1 MVEVSMR
8 QTRRLRTAI
17 KAVAVVTGLVA
28 WPAAAT
34 AQTPVGSAEAAR
46 VTTGATTTSLAS
58 TGALSGVNDAREA
71 SMLTGS
77 VPAVLGAEVL
87 RAATI
92 GWADQ
97 VSSGSSLANLGLSL
111 AGIGISADFVGAEA
125 TALLG
130 ALGRGVSFIDNLS
143 INGVPVPVTGEPNQV
158 VSIPGGQVVINEQV
172 VSLGQ
177 TTVNALHATVF
188 GVSDVVVGSA
198 TAGIR

>member
-1 MVEVSMR
+1 MR
-8 QTRRLRTAI
+8 QTQRLRTAI
-17 KAVAVVTGLVA
+17 KAVAVVTALVA

-46 VTTGATTTSLAS
+46 VTTFNLLTGASTTSLAS
-58 TGALSGVNDAREA
+58 TGALSGVNDARDA

-97 VSSGSSLANLGLSL
+97 AFSGASLANLGLSL

-125 TALLG
+125 TAVLG

-143 INGVPVPVTGEPNQV
+143 VNGVPVPVTGAPNQV
-158 VSIPGGQVVINEQV
+158 VSIPGGRLVINEQT
-172 VSLGQ
+172 VSMGQ
-177 TTVNALHATVF
+177 TTVNALRATVF

-198 TAGIR
+198 TAGVR